1 MNDPDIFVKKRLSEK
16 PVEYTGWPCHMV
28 IGGEWVLGVRFEDV
42 GDSPRDRAAIVSD
55 LRDAADILEKSIG
68 AENGSNP

>member
-16 PVEYTGWPCHMV
+16 PVEYAVWLCHMV
-28 IGGEWVLGVRFEDV
+28 VGGEWVLGVRFEDV
-42 GDSPRDRAAIVSD
+42 GDSPRDRASIVSD

-68 AENGSNP
+68 AE